1 MRELLRNYAEQE
13 HDMASS
19 RFRLQES
26 VSGEETMTLTPVST
40 RLRLGRAG
48 SRKRN
53 TIFRESLCNLRCGP
67 LYMAMP
73 VLSPSSSMKF
83 T

>member
-13 HDMASS
+13 HDMESS

-26 VSGEETMTLTPVST
+26 VSGEETGTLTRS
-40 RLRLGRAG
+40 RLGYDLAG

-53 TIFRESLCNLRCGP
+53 NISRESLCNLRCGP